1 MAKPAPHTRFL
12 TAPSQRRRGRRLCRL
27 RQRPAQCARLFR
39 GRFRGLHRAP
49 AAPGHAPLLRKDD
62 ESPRTAVR
70 RGTATAED
78 HSQRL
83 RRKAGAQAH
92 VRRAHPASA
101 SPNSSS
107 VRSPPAEKNSTTN
120 IRLQSR
126 RWPGQPS
133 PELPANPNLDLRETP
148 RQKNLHAGPACCSA
162 ARRSGAEEM
171 RTNSPKAERS
181 ISSSIVCCAATGSL
195 FQRPR
200 SPPSPR

>member
-1 MAKPAPHTRFL
+1 MPITPTSCPLRSPVSRTISRPASRTCGSRSR
-12 TAPSQRRRGRRLCRL
+12 TVASQGRRISSNGCSSR
-27 RQRPAQCARLFR
+27 
-39 GRFRGLHRAP
+39 
-49 AAPGHAPLLRKDD
+49 
-62 ESPRTAVR
+62 
-70 RGTATAED
+70 TATAED

-148 RQKNLHAGPACCSA
+148 RQKNLHAGTACCSA

-181 ISSSIVCCAATGSL
+181 ISSSIVSCAAAGSL